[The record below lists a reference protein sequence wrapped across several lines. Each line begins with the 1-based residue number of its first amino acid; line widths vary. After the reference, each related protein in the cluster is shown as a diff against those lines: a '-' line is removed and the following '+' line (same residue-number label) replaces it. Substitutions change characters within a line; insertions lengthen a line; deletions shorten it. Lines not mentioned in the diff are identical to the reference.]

1 MKEADRTSNNITI
14 KILLEPYRQSPSD
27 TLEDYYVRY
36 TADESRT
43 VVRDGRT
50 YYKALRVEKITA
62 KETFL
67 TVALPAEML
76 CDNVSLLVDENGA
89 AYKYKGIEQHSFYGC
104 LSVPSWYN
112 KIVCI
117 MLEYSDDR
125 IGEYFAVL
133 C

>member
-1 MKEADRTSNNITI
+1 MKKADRTSKNVTI

-27 TLEDYYVRY
+27 TLDDCYVRY

-43 VVRDGRT
+43 IVRDGMT

-67 TVALPAEML
+67 IVALPAEIL
-76 CDNVSLLVDENGA
+76 RDNVSLLVDENGA

-104 LSVPSWYN
+104 LSVPLWYN

-117 MLEYSDDR
+117 MLEYSGDD
-125 IGEYFAVL
+125 IGTYFA
-133 C
+133 CC